1 MGLLHIHLDGGLLL
15 ADERSLEPSLLLH
28 LRWTY
33 TVQRCSSPTGI
44 SCLPPTRPDTK
55 CSGDAV
61 HPIAPSTA
69 PSHSHPAVAPL
80 CTRSVRPSPASR
92 EGDHHGNTL
101 CTREESETN
110 APR

>member
-33 TVQRCSSPTGI
+33 TVQRCSSPTGLP
-44 SCLPPTRPDTK
+44 CLPSTRPDTK
-55 CSGDAV
+55 CTGDAI

-69 PSHSHPAVAPL
+69 PSHFHRAVAPR
-80 CTRSVRPSPASR
+80 CARSVRPSPASR

-101 CTREESETN
+101 CTRVESGTD